1 MTHKKE
7 NFMNDSKFAMNPIEE
22 SKSCMIKVI
31 HSGQI
36 ELIQPPKFGKVSLTF
51 HEGKLK
57 TVEESKQTRYN

>member
-1 MTHKKE
+1 
-7 NFMNDSKFAMNPIEE
+7 MNKSQPTTSQDEE

-57 TVEESKQTRYN
+57 AVEESKQTRYN

>member
-1 MTHKKE
+1 
-7 NFMNDSKFAMNPIEE
+7 MNDIKLTTNQVEE

-57 TVEESKQTRYN
+57 AVEESKQTRYN

>member
-1 MTHKKE
+1 
-7 NFMNDSKFAMNPIEE
+7 MNNSKLTTNQVEE

>member
-1 MTHKKE
+1 
-7 NFMNDSKFAMNPIEE
+7 MNDIKLTTNQVEE

-51 HEGKLK
+51 HDGKLK
-57 TVEESKQTRYN
+57 AVEESKQTRYN

>member
-1 MTHKKE
+1 
-7 NFMNDSKFAMNPIEE
+7 MNNSKLATNPVEE

-57 TVEESKQTRYN
+57 AVEESKQTRYN

>member
-1 MTHKKE
+1 
-7 NFMNDSKFAMNPIEE
+7 MNKSKPTTTQDKE
-22 SKSCMIKVI
+22 SKACMIKVI

-57 TVEESKQTRYN
+57 AVEESKQTRYN